1 MPLRI
6 TNGFLNNQSV
16 YYLNTNLGL
25 MNTLQEKLSS
35 GKNINNPSDD
45 PVGLTRILNIGNNLA
60 IDDRYTQNIDSAVA
74 EVNAADSAMS
84 SLVDLIQKA
93 QTLTTQAANFT
104 NNQTG
109 RDAIADEISQLLD
122 QMVQIGNTEVGGRYV
137 FGGYKTGT
145 PPFSRVSQYQVDYNG
160 TPTTESW
167 QRNVNISQG
176 VSIAININGQ
186 NFLGTAN
193 GTAGA
198 LPATVTGSG
207 LFQTMTKLLIDLK
220 QAGDPAQ
227 LTEIKARLDD
237 LTSNLTTVSSNQSV
251 LGAVSNRLDMT
262 KDRIDTRST
271 ILTQEFASIQNIDQ
285 AKTIADLNYQENIFQ
300 ASLSVTARVL
310 QTSLLDYIR

>member
-60 IDDRYTQNIDSAVA
+60 IDDRYKQNIDSAIA

-84 SLVDLIQKA
+84 NLVVLIQKA
-93 QTLTTQAANFT
+93 QTLTTQGANFT

-109 RDAIADEISQLLD
+109 RDAIADEVSQLLD

-145 PPFSRVSQYQVDYNG
+145 PPFTRASQYQINYNG

-186 NFLGTAN
+186 NFLGTSN
-193 GTAGA
+193 GTAGP

-237 LTSNLTTVSSNQSV
+237 LTANLTTVSSNQSV

-262 KDRIDTRST
+262 KDRIDTRGT